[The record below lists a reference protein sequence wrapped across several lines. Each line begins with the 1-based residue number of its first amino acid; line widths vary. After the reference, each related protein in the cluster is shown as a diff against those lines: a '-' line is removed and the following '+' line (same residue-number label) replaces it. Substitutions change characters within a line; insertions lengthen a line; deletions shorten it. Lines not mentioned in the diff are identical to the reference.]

1 MEKRRKQPINIF
13 VRNAGVALWP
23 FRDIAKYFLI
33 ILMLGFTG
41 CQSCKAELLYVSAGR
56 WIQTL
61 SGIGFVQAGTGP
73 ESTWYGQS
81 LWLFFSKIDDATWA
95 EVVMPDGSTNQLA
108 PMSPSLYRYPGAET
122 AFSLGGSTTS
132 LSELNSI
139 APSGVNYLVR
149 FGGGTLGERSGTFSI
164 PDDTAFFSNPPSN
177 QFSNEVMA
185 KLSNYDASLLVS
197 LDVQGEFSLVYED
210 ADTWT
215 ELYNGTNQ
223 ATVPA
228 NTLQPGVVYCADKN
242 VFGTV
247 ITSNTFGGMSRS
259 NTNDPIFGFFQTSW
273 HRYYFQTRPPHLR
286 LTFKGSPSFD
296 SFTQKTSM
304 LVQLASN
311 PQYDADL
318 EFAENLQ
325 GLNNWAPLS
334 ASFGT
339 NGVTS
344 LILQK
349 AGDVR
354 TNWTKQLF
362 FRVKNKLSPVPTPG
376 PTPPV

>member
-1 MEKRRKQPINIF
+1 MRIF
-13 VRNAGVALWP
+13 RAVLWP
-23 FRDIAKYFLI
+23 FRDRVRCFLI
-33 ILMLGFTG
+33 TLILGITG
-41 CQSCKAELLYVSAGR
+41 CQSSRAELLYVSASR

-61 SGIGFVQAGTGP
+61 SGVEYVQAGTGP

-81 LWLFFSKIDDATWA
+81 LWLFFSKIDDATWV

-108 PMSPSLYRYPGAET
+108 PMSPSLYRFPGAAT

-132 LSELNSI
+132 LSELDSI
-139 APSGVNYLVR
+139 APSGANFHVR

-164 PDDTAFFSNPPSN
+164 PDDTAFFANPPFN

-185 KLSNYDASLLVS
+185 KLSNYDASSPVS
-197 LDVQGEFSLVYED
+197 LEVQGEFSFVYED

-215 ELYNGTNQ
+215 ELFAGTNH

-228 NTLQPGVVYCADKN
+228 DTLQPGVNYYADKN

-259 NTNDPIFGFFQTSW
+259 NTNDPIFGYYLTSW
-273 HRYYFQTRPPHLR
+273 HRYFFQTRPPHLR

-296 SFTQKTSM
+296 SFAQKTSM

-311 PQYDADL
+311 PRYDAHL
-318 EFAENLQ
+318 EFTENLQ
-325 GLNNWAPLS
+325 GLNNWTAIS

-349 AGDVR
+349 PGDVR
-354 TNWTKQLF
+354 TNWSKQLF
-362 FRVKNKLSPVPTPG
+362 FRVRNQLTPVQSQPNPPLTTPI
-376 PTPPV
+376 